1 MTKPMFIDE
10 IVTVY
15 ISQVEALMDSQ
26 LDGTIYTN
34 PVRYDSNPFLI
45 YLAIKNNEIFS
56 IRQGSLAT
64 F

>member
-10 IVTVY
+10 IVTVF

-45 YLAIKNNEIFS
+45 YLAIKNN
-56 IRQGSLAT
+56 
-64 F
+64 